1 MSIDS
6 WWPWALLTALALTV
20 PAVLLYRSVEEKP
33 GWRVVLVGL
42 RLGALV
48 LLALAFAGLS
58 CAEERGGERRE
69 LALVVDDSASMTLR
83 GVEGLE
89 RTRLAEDL
97 AAAFSAARPGLE
109 FVPFTTGA
117 LASDPATALELLA
130 RRRPDLAGAVLI
142 GDDDG
147 AGGYAGPPG
156 FPVNVLAVETPAAAD
171 YETLRP
177 RAPRLIAAGRAA
189 AVVVEVV
196 ARGGEPEPAV
206 LTATAR
212 RLESDGEPRVLGS
225 EGIDSTGGS
234 REFVFTPDLPGWWL
248 IEARLEPVS
257 GEATERNN
265 TRRLLVQVVDDE
277 QTALI
282 LSAGPHPEA
291 SFLAR
296 ALEELPGVEVVQLHR
311 RPDGR
316 FHAPDGTSVT
326 PEVREPTA
334 VFLVDIVP
342 EGSLI
347 AELSRRND
355 AGRGTAMIWGRP
367 GLVVEADAAV
377 WSLWPGLSTG
387 TLRLVAGQAR
397 TIEAHDPLFNTAV
410 EAGPPALLSYAEGLP
425 VGVETIL
432 TLKNPA
438 GRPVPGALTSSSG
451 APRLLLLG
459 SGWWRWHLARRIHGD
474 DPLYR
479 NLTAELFSLLS
490 TPPPGEDPRLH
501 LERHYVEAGGELT
514 VELDN
519 PAGGSFSALLLD
531 EDGASRGELTF
542 TPDPD
547 GVRRSRLT
555 APKESGLYFVRIAT
569 EKGAIVEEP
578 FVVEPPLNELRLL
591 NPDLAGLRRLAEEGG
606 GNYLESPGDQPVL
619 SPSRRTHSV
628 VDPWR
633 ASPWFIGLV
642 VVLLTTDWLL
652 RRKRNLR

>member
-20 PAVLLYRSVEEKP
+20 PAVLLYRRVEEKP

-83 GVEGLE
+83 DAEGVE
-89 RTRLAEDL
+89 RARLAEEL
-97 AAAFSAARPGLE
+97 AAGLSAARPGLE

-117 LASDPATALELLA
+117 LASDPAAALELLA

-156 FPVNVLAVETPAAAD
+156 FPVNVLAVDTPAAAD

-177 RAPRLIAAGRAA
+177 RAPRLIAAGRPA
-189 AVVVEVV
+189 AVVVEVA
-196 ARGGEPEPAV
+196 ARGGEPSPTV
-206 LTATAR
+206 LTVTAR

-225 EGIDSTGGS
+225 DGIDSTGGS

-257 GEATERNN
+257 GEATDWNN

-291 SFLAR
+291 AFLAR
-296 ALEELPGVEVVQLHR
+296 ALEELPGVEVVRLHR

-316 FHAPDGTSVT
+316 YYDPDGTPVT
-326 PEVREPTA
+326 PEVREPAA
-334 VFLVDIVP
+334 VFLIDIVP

-347 AELSRRND
+347 SELSRRND
-355 AGRGTAMIWGRP
+355 AGRGTALIWGRP

-397 TIEAHDPLFNTAV
+397 AVEAHDPLFSTAV

-432 TLKNPA
+432 TLENPA
-438 GRPVPGALTSSSG
+438 GRPVPGALASRSG

-459 SGWWRWHLARRIHGD
+459 SSWWRWHLARRLHGE
-474 DPLYR
+474 DPLYQ

-490 TPPPGEDPRLH
+490 TPPPGEGPRLH
-501 LERHYVEAGGELT
+501 LERRYVEAGGELV
-514 VELDN
+514 VELDD
-519 PAGGSFSALLLD
+519 PSGGSPAALLLD
-531 EDGASRGELTF
+531 EGGGRRGEVTF
-542 TPDPD
+542 TPDHD

-555 APKESGLYFVRIAT
+555 APREPGLYFVSIAT
-569 EKGAIVEEP
+569 DSGAVVEEP

-606 GNYLESPGDQPVL
+606 GNYLESTGDEPVL
-619 SPSRRTHSV
+619 APSRHRRTV

-642 VVLLTTDWLL
+642 VVLLTADWLL